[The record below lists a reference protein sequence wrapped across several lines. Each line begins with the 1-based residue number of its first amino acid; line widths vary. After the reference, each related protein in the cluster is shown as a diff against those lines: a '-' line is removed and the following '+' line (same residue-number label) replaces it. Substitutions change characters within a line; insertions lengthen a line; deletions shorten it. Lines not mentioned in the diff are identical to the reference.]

1 MIYFQYIGHIVIF
14 ILFLCLISYF
24 SIYSLAHLMQ
34 NTILF
39 I

>member
-1 MIYFQYIGHIVIF
+1 MIYFQYIGHILWF
-14 ILFLCLISYF
+14 FLFLCLISYF
-24 SIYSLAHLMQ
+24 YIYSLAHLMQ